1 MWWPIV
7 MFIGFLVAVWFFWR
21 YFARDMDHLEDS

>member
-7 MFIGFLVAVWFFWR
+7 MFIGFLVALWLFWR
-21 YFARDMDHLEDS
+21 YFRHDMERLDE

>member
-7 MFIGFLVAVWFFWR
+7 MFIGFLVAMWLFWL
-21 YFARDMDHLEDS
+21 YFRRDMNRTEE